1 MRWVTKD
8 YVHLDRVA
16 CPWLIRRFIDPSAE
30 FVFVA
35 WDKQHEIPSDAIP
48 FAIAGAELGP
58 HDAAGT
64 TFEKLLAKYKLVD
77 PALKRLGLIIHAGVD
92 YVLHDYRPAPDDENG
107 QIAVGLLAIS
117 EGMMLNHLTDQRVL
131 EASYPV
137 YDALYANLKAH
148 ALMQARGLRSP
159 APTSRGPAE
168 KTDFL
173 RALLAEARSRSPNE
187 AGANLE

>member
-1 MRWVTKD
+1 MRWVTKN

-16 CPWLIRRFIDPSAE
+16 CPWLIRRFIDPAAE

-35 WDKQHEIPSDAIP
+35 WDRQNEIPADAIP
-48 FAIAGAELGP
+48 FAISGAELGP
-58 HDAAGT
+58 HDESGT
-64 TFEKLLAKYKLVD
+64 TFEKFLAKYRLDD

-92 YVLHDYRPAPDDENG
+92 HVLHDYRPPPDDENG

-117 EGMMLNHLTDQRVL
+117 EGMMLNHLTDQLVL
-131 EASYPV
+131 DASYPV

-148 ALMQARGLRSP
+148 ALMQARGLRPP

-173 RALLAEARSRSPNE
+173 RALLAEARP
-187 AGANLE
+187 